1 MRILKI
7 VLEDEMFRKLG
18 KIATL
23 KDLTLEEMIKE
34 DLEGMVKSFEESFEL
49 IV

>member
-1 MRILKI
+1 LRILKI
-7 VLEDEMFRKLG
+7 TIEDNIYRKLE

-23 KDLTLEEMIKE
+23 KDLTLEVMIKE